1 MKRYDK
7 LVLVIVALVLIS
19 KFGAIGR
26 DFIVAQI
33 YGVGPIPMETKKT
46 WEFISFLLSNLIN
59 FGVGIWLYIEVQRE
73 KLNRWVWAIFGVI
86 FGLMGLAIYYLI
98 RINTK
103 IPEKS
108 ANSSG

>member
-7 LVLVIVALVLIS
+7 LVLLIVALVLMS
-19 KFGAIGR
+19 KLGAIGS
-26 DFIVAQI
+26 DFMFSQT

-59 FGVGIWLYIEVQRE
+59 FGVGIWLYIEARRE
-73 KLNRWVWAIFGVI
+73 KINRWVWAIFGVI
-86 FGLMGLAIYYLI
+86 FGLMGLVIYYLI

-108 ANSSG
+108 M